1 MHQKNIW
8 FGGIAIALLIILV
21 VVGFFVFRTAA
32 PKQESM
38 AEKSEVTAVKRTI
51 QMEDDISKIDIEYPQ
66 ITNVSKRVNDDIQK
80 IIDTRVTEFKKI
92 ARENEQARIDT
103 NKQLPAN
110 EQRPARPDAN
120 DYWYS
125 LYVRYSAGVMNAQK
139 VSMVFFIDEYSG
151 GAHGNKSFISYNY
164 DLAQN
169 KEIKL
174 ADLFPNEPDYLQRI
188 SAYAYAD
195 IAKQMKTNNPDMEVD
210 LSWIKTGTE
219 PQLDNFSNFT
229 IGENSITLYIPP
241 YQVAAYAYGDFQVTM
256 PLN

>member
-1 MHQKNIW
+1 MNKKNIW
-8 FGGIAIALLIILV
+8 FGVIAIVLLMVLV
-21 VVGFFVFRTAA
+21 AVGFFVFQTAA
-32 PKQESM
+32 PKQEST
-38 AEKSEVTAVKRTI
+38 AEKSEITAVKQTI

-66 ITNVSKRVNDDIQK
+66 ITNVPKGINDAIQK
-80 IIDTRVTEFKKI
+80 IIDARVTEFKKI

-103 NKQLPAN
+103 NKQLPIS

-125 LYVRYSAGVMNAQK
+125 LYVRYSTGIINAQK
-139 VSMVFFIDEYSG
+139 VSIVFFIDEYSG

-164 DLAQN
+164 DLVQN

-195 IAKQMKTNNPDMEVD
+195 IAKQMQTNNPDMEVD

-256 PLN
+256 PIK